1 MSDPA
6 ARAQAIVAH
15 MMANDAFS
23 RWMGIQIEKIEPGYA
38 RISLNVRKDMLNG
51 FGVGHG
57 GLTFSLADSALAFA
71 SNSHGAQAKSIEN
84 AISYPAPV
92 QLGDHLVA
100 EAIELAAG
108 GPIANYQVTVTNQ
121 HGASVGL
128 FRGTVY
134 RSRQQW
140 EEVPS

>member
-1 MSDPA
+1 MSDPV

-15 MMANDAFS
+15 MMANDPFS
-23 RWMGIQIEKIEPGYA
+23 RWMGIQIEKIEPGFA
-38 RISLNVRKDMLNG
+38 RISLNVRDDMLNG

-71 SNSHGAQAKSIEN
+71 SNSHGSQAKSIDN
-84 AISYPAPV
+84 SISYPAPV
-92 QLGDHLVA
+92 QRGDHLVA
-100 EAIELAAG
+100 EAVEIAAG

-121 HGASVGL
+121 SGTPVGL

-140 EEVPS
+140 EEVPL

>member
-1 MSDPA
+1 MSDPV
-6 ARAQAIVAH
+6 ARAQAIVAA
-15 MMANDAFS
+15 MMAGDAFS
-23 RWMGIQIEKIEPGYA
+23 RWMGIQIHKIGPGYA
-38 RISLNVRKDMLNG
+38 RIGLTVRADMLNG

-71 SNSHGAQAKSIEN
+71 SNSHGPQAKSIEN

-92 QLGDHLVA
+92 QLGDQLIA
-100 EAIELAAG
+100 EAEELAVG
-108 GPIANYQVTVTNQ
+108 GPIANYQVTVSNQ
-121 HGASVGL
+121 HGTRVGL

-140 EEVPS
+140 DEALS